1 MAFEQNQ
8 ALMQLMQPGYG
19 MQQQQPN
26 PLQRQPNYSSQGP
39 MMYQQSMPNQ
49 GGWWNTIKE
58 SLFGSNPQYG
68 YSSDYTPYQR
78 QGFQDIF
85 NQGMNNLQNPYEGFG
100 DIENYAKDF
109 YQNQVVP
116 GVANQFTNMGG
127 GALSS
132 PDFAKQLGAAGTG
145 LASQLAQH
153 RAQYGQ
159 QNRQFG
165 LQQAQV
171 GLTPQYQ
178 SFQTP
183 ATGGLLG
190 GLLNAAPQIANTGVK
205 YGLMRGL

>member
-8 ALMQLMQPGYG
+8 ALMQLLKPGYG
-19 MQQQQPN
+19 IQQQQYN
-26 PLQRQPNYSSQGP
+26 PLQRQQQGP
-39 MMYQQSMPNQ
+39 MMHMQSAPSQ
-49 GGWWNTIKE
+49 KGWWGNLMET
-58 SLFGSNPQYG
+58 LFGQDPQYG

-78 QGFQDIF
+78 QGFQDLF
-85 NQGMNNLQNPYEGFG
+85 NQGMQNLNDPYAGFG

-109 YQNQVVP
+109 YQNQLVP
-116 GVANQFTNMGG
+116 GVANRFTNMGG

-153 RAQYGQ
+153 KIGYGQ

-165 LQQAQV
+165 LQQAQL

-183 ATGGLLG
+183 ATGGVLG
-190 GLLNAAPQIANTGVK
+190 GLLGAAPQLANTGIR